1 MERDGWT
8 GLAFVNI
15 SDGEAGVTLVASDE
29 NGNKVAEEHLKVG
42 SGVKTIGMVDQVFHG
57 DLTKARF
64 FSFSSD
70 RLILGFTVSGSTDGL
85 MLDGLPS
92 LGWYIR

>member
-15 SDGEAGVTLVASDE
+15 SAGEASVTLAAFNE

-42 SGVKTIGMVDQVFHG
+42 SGVKSVGMVDQVFHS
-57 DLTKARF
+57 DVTEARY

-70 RLILGFTVSGSTDGL
+70 RLILAFSVSGSADGL